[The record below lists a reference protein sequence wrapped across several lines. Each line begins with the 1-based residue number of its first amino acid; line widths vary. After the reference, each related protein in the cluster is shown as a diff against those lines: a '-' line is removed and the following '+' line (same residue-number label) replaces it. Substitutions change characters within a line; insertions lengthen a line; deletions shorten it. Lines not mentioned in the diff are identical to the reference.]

1 MCLAGVTEGSFSW
14 IRPTTETHGLSRSNA
29 CDATSNVIQPLD
41 LVEFT
46 LVKPMPIAP
55 HVEDWLADFR
65 RPVRVLGRAAP
76 DMRRRVLEAATEPSP
91 DPVLRDKS
99 RSLVLVEPDRVERV
113 VFDPSGYDGRY
124 KVRLSFTLGD
134 TLL

>member
-1 MCLAGVTEGSFSW
+1 
-14 IRPTTETHGLSRSNA
+14 
-29 CDATSNVIQPLD
+29 
-41 LVEFT
+41 
-46 LVKPMPIAP
+46 
-55 HVEDWLADFR
+55 
-65 RPVRVLGRAAP
+65 
-76 DMRRRVLEAATEPSP
+76 MRRRVLEAATEPSP